1 MPDSSN
7 SFLDLLKEFFQ
18 KLIELLFSKAKTGPH
33 YYVEM
38 GDGLKWS
45 TCNLGASKP
54 EEFGDYIAWGEVET
68 YYSTLNPLTWKPG
81 KEAGYDFKTNRYLRK
96 KYTVED
102 GKAVL
107 EKLDDAA
114 FVNWKGS
121 WRMPTLQE
129 WERLLDKDDF
139 TWEFTTREGVQGYTV
154 TSKIKGY
161 EGNRIFLPAARCIVY
176 SNWVT
181 DPTMGCYWSSSV
193 FPENER
199 YESSDLYAKCLR
211 FEGEHL
217 ETSHGGR
224 GDGFSIRPV
233 SD

>member
-1 MPDSSN
+1 MPDSSQ
-7 SFLDLLKEFFQ
+7 SFMDLLKEFFQ
-18 KLIELLFSKAKTGPH
+18 KLIELFFFKAKEPH
-33 YYVEM
+33 DYVEM
-38 GDGLKWS
+38 GDGLKWA

-54 EEFGDYIAWGEVET
+54 EGLGDYYAWGEVET
-68 YYSTLNPLTWKPG
+68 YYQTLNPLTWKPG
-81 KEAGYDFKTNRYLRK
+81 KETGHDFKTNRYLRK

-129 WERLLDKDDF
+129 WERLLDTNNF
-139 TWEFTTREGVQGYTV
+139 TWTYSKKENVPGYFV
-154 TSKIKGY
+154 TSKVKGY
-161 EGNRIFLPAARCIVY
+161 EGNQIFLPAARCIIY
-176 SNWVT
+176 ENWVT
-181 DPTMGCYWSSSV
+181 ATMGCYWSSSV

-211 FEGEHL
+211 FEEGHI

-233 SD
+233 SN

>member
-1 MPDSSN
+1 MPDSN
-7 SFLDLLKEFFQ
+7 KSFIDLLREFFQ
-18 KLIELLFSKAKTGPH
+18 KLIEIIFSKAKDSH
-33 YYVEM
+33 DYVEM
-38 GDGLKWS
+38 GDGLKWA
-45 TCNLGASKP
+45 TCNVGASKP

-81 KEAGYDFKTNRYLRK
+81 KEAGYDFKTNRYLHK

-129 WERLLDKDDF
+129 WERLLDKNDF
-139 TWEFTTREGVQGYTV
+139 TWDYTTMGGVPGYTV
-154 TSKIKGY
+154 TSKIRGY
-161 EGNRIFLPAARCIVY
+161 EGNRIFLPAANCLIY
-176 SNWVT
+176 SAFANGT
-181 DPTMGCYWSSSV
+181 LGCYWSSSV

-199 YESSDLYAKCLR
+199 YEMSDMYAKCLR
-211 FEGEHL
+211 FEEGHL
-217 ETSHGGR
+217 GTSHGGR

-233 SD
+233 AD